1 VACSKPPK
9 TIAELLHQADVQLD
23 RMKGSKTDTI
33 QVAALEDLP
42 ALN

>member
-1 VACSKPPK
+1 
-9 TIAELLHQADVQLD
+9 LHQADSQLD
-23 RMKGSKTDTI
+23 RMRVAKTDTI